1 MDFINWLDMNIAFE
15 QKLLQR
21 IKEKVGAF
29 HQTYKTKR
37 NQINELI
44 QIKNKHLIQ
53 NKK

>member
-21 IKEKVGAF
+21 IKKKVGAF

-53 NKK
+53 NK

>member
-15 QKLLQR
+15 QILLLR
-21 IKEKVGAF
+21 IKEKAGAF
-29 HQTYKTKR
+29 HQSYKTKR

-44 QIKNKHLIQ
+44 HTKNKHLIQ